1 MAKAHYF
8 HSDMKKIILIFLSI
22 IYSLLFSAVYNE
34 GDVVSLIHQNQTFSV
49 CSGDYYMESI
59 KLADF
64 NGQLNGGH
72 NTIILIDMSA
82 SW

>member
-1 MAKAHYF
+1 MIKYCIIYI
-8 HSDMKKIILIFLSI
+8 SILITA
-22 IYSLLFSAVYNE
+22 LFSAVYNE
-34 GDVVSLIHQNQTFSV
+34 GDVVSLSHQNQTFSV

-64 NGQLNGGH
+64 NGELNGGH

>member
-1 MAKAHYF
+1 MIKNISIY
-8 HSDMKKIILIFLSI
+8 ISI
-22 IYSLLFSAVYNE
+22 ICSILYSSVYNE

-49 CSGDYYMESI
+49 CSGDYYMESV

-64 NGQLNGGH
+64 NGELNGGH
-72 NTIILIDMSA
+72 NTIIMIDMSA